1 MTEIFRK
8 PKIGVL
14 LIEAERFRG
23 LGEGTAR
30 GTYAVRKDAEAAAYI
45 EKIKEFAD
53 GDRTEAASDLKTSF
67 SGGVRDG
74 LWEPGDNR
82 PFYRYMANLFS
93 GKG

>member
-1 MTEIFRK
+1 MEDAA
-8 PKIGVL
+8 L
-14 LIEAERFRG
+14 
-23 LGEGTAR
+23 EGSR
-30 GTYAVRKDAEAAAYI
+30 RAAKLTTHSKCHI
-45 EKIKEFAD
+45 IIKIKEFAD

>member
-45 EKIKEFAD
+45 EKIKEFYLLSYLY
-53 GDRTEAASDLKTSF
+53 ELVLLVFLYIVELHKSMLPLK
-67 SGGVRDG
+67 
-74 LWEPGDNR
+74 
-82 PFYRYMANLFS
+82 
-93 GKG
+93 